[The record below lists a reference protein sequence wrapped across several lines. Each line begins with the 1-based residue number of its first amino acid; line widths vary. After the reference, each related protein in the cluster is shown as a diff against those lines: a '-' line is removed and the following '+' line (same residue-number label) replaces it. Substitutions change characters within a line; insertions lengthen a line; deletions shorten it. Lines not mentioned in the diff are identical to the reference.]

1 MGRPRTKNRD
11 LPPGMHRKQ
20 GRYYYGQNDLALGS
34 DLVVALRRWAELHG
48 ERVYHYA
55 PTLADAIREYR
66 RVELPKK
73 SPKTQKDYGPQLVLL
88 DKVFGKM
95 ALGEIKPADV
105 KGYMRRRPAISG
117 TREKALL
124 SALFNFARGEGMTGA
139 PNPCAGVKGTKAKRD
154 VYIYD
159 ATFAAV
165 WEAADVMTRDA
176 MDLALLTGQRPGDT
190 TAFRETDIRDGHL
203 EVLQGKTGKR
213 LRIAVVGELK
223 AVVNRI
229 AARKT
234 TFPVHSLALVV
245 NEHGQPLTY
254 AGLRKR
260 FEKAREAAAVVF
272 DKAGKV
278 EEAAAA
284 RGFQFRDLRA
294 KAATDLESSER
305 AQKLL
310 GHSTVTTTE
319 GYIRGRRG
327 DRVMPLERGITDKTP
342 RITDKKKPS

>member
-1 MGRPRTKNRD
+1 VCQWVNGR
-11 LPPGMHRKQ
+11 
-20 GRYYYGQNDLALGS
+20 
-34 DLVVALRRWAELHG
+34 VASSCAKW
-48 ERVYHYA
+48 
-55 PTLADAIREYR
+55 
-66 RVELPKK
+66 
-73 SPKTQKDYGPQLVLL
+73 
-88 DKVFGKM
+88 
-95 ALGEIKPADV
+95 
-105 KGYMRRRPAISG
+105 G

-124 SALFNFARGEGMTGA
+124 SALFNFARGEGITSA

-154 VYIYD
+154 VYVYD

-165 WEAADVMTRDA
+165 WEAADVMTHDA
-176 MDLALLTGQRPGDT
+176 MDLALLTGQRPRDITG
-190 TAFRETDIRDGHL
+190 FRETDIRDGHL

-223 AVVNRI
+223 AVVDRI
-229 AARKT
+229 AARKS

-260 FEKAREAAAVVF
+260 FEKARDAAAVVF

-284 RGFQFRDLRA
+284 RAFQFRDLRA

-310 GHSTVTTTE
+310 ATTD
-319 GYIRGRRG
+319 GYTRGRRG
-327 DRVMPLERGITDKTP
+327 DRLMPLERGITDKTR
-342 RITDKKKPS
+342 RITDKKKTR